1 MWVSVVAARGLGVV
15 PGLQSTGSIVVALLL
30 HSRWDPP
37 GPGIERVS
45 PALAG
50 RFFTTEPSEKPSHL
64 LSTEQI
70 RSADMSMI
78 GTSKSPGMNFNGR

>member
-1 MWVSVVAARGLGVV
+1 M
-15 PGLQSTGSIVVALLL
+15 ALLL

-50 RFFTTEPSEKPSHL
+50 RFPEPSGKPSHL

-78 GTSKSPGMNFNGR
+78 STSKSPGMHFNGRQELPLM